1 MAEITIIDG
10 QIVQQS
16 PDGTGVEIR
25 DGVIHSWEEEA
36 PMSPPFPPLFRRQCK
51 TLLRR

>member
-16 PDGTGVEIR
+16 PDETGIEIR
-25 DGVIHSWEEEA
+25 DGVIHSWEEEGGGGL
-36 PMSPPFPPLFRRQCK
+36 PFPPLFKRQCK